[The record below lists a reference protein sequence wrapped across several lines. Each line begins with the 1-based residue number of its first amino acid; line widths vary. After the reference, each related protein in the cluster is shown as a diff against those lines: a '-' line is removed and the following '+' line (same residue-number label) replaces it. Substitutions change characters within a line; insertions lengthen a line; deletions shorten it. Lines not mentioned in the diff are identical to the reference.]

1 MPSSW
6 GSPGGL
12 GFWWAVAGLR
22 GGWPATVG
30 ASAGGVGKI
39 AVGVGVGPGVGYV
52 FISFE
57 AGRRSAVRGLGPGVG
72 RPGWAGLGPG
82 VGSFGAPVPGL
93 GPLGVVLGSWH
104 RPGVPAPFWG
114 WGGGRRHGEPP
125 GGWPVGGLAAP
136 WGPSRGLPG
145 GWGSVPGRPGVGF
158 LPAVKGPSPGVGRSG
173 VGPGPGP
180 VPGVAPGV
188 RPGAWPSGGWLRPGR
203 QGLKPWG
210 WPSWQFPGGLGFLE
224 S

>member
-1 MPSSW
+1 MASSW

-12 GFWWAVAGLR
+12 GFWWAGTGLP

-57 AGRRSAVRGLGPGVG
+57 AGRRSAVRGLGPGFS
-72 RPGWAGLGPG
+72 RPG
-82 VGSFGAPVPGL
+82 
-93 GPLGVVLGSWH
+93 
-104 RPGVPAPFWG
+104 
-114 WGGGRRHGEPP
+114 
-125 GGWPVGGLAAP
+125 VGGLAAP

-210 WPSWQFPGGLGFLE
+210 WPSWQLPGGVGFFGEPNGHAQGVGSRPSSLPPGGLKI
-224 S
+224 